1 MNPGDR
7 FPTGYDA
14 GMKVPVSMV
23 AAAVA
28 VAAAA
33 AAVYARRPVKPPEA
47 SGTWLP
53 ASRLP
58 TRR

>member
-1 MNPGDR
+1 
-7 FPTGYDA
+7 
-14 GMKVPVSMV
+14 MKVSARTV

-33 AAVYARRPVKPPEA
+33 ALVLARRPVKPPEA